1 MGGPALSRSKAHIR
15 YITFMTSA
23 ASVIRAARTG
33 ASMTQAELAA
43 RAGLTQSAIARLER
57 GGSNP
62 TIATLANVIAATGHR
77 LTFAAEPQRASF
89 DEEQL
94 RERLAMTPAQRL
106 ANFTASSRSL
116 DTMAQRARRILD

>member
-1 MGGPALSRSKAHIR
+1 
-15 YITFMTSA
+15 MTSA
-23 ASVIRAARTG
+23 AVLIRHARTQAG
-33 ASMTQAELAA
+33 MTQAALAV
-43 RAGLTQSAIARLER
+43 RAGLSQSAVARLER

-77 LTFAAEPQRASF
+77 LTLGAAAHRPSY
-89 DEEQL
+89 DEGQL

-116 DTMAQRARRILD
+116 RTMAERARRVCD